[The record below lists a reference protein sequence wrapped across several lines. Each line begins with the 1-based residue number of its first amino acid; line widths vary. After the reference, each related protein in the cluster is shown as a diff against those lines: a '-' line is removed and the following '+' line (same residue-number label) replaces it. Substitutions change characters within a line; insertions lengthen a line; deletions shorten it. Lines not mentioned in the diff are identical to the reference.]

1 MEIYGFENICEVLND
16 KVKARDQNPLS
27 QKILNDRDMGKA
39 RDKFT
44 ELLDAIGLD
53 RDLLKT
59 DKAIKDADG
68 RSVKSGSYIFPKGS
82 VDFCADLILNYT
94 SPDYKKMRKAKFED
108 MSLDEVIFLIVRF
121 TDMLYDLG
129 HPDEVVLEQ
138 YHAMRERMKLNQ
150 QLAVDEIET
159 RFKELHELTKK
170 YKEDYLAYSDKV
182 YFLRYVANRIKE
194 TSRVIESVHESI
206 KEIRF
211 DEISEKA
218 LKRSYKDSSRIS
230 AERMNKELA
239 FFAALE
245 HDDEYQKLLNEM
257 EELFAQD
264 TFIKNKQQRFNKIGT
279 QLNKIREQHQMELF
293 GELLYDEDEDEDRL
307 TLDHP
312 LTVLMEAMEYSESLD
327 KDQIERAEAEAAKS
341 PEDIELE
348 NAKKEELLRHLEAEG
363 YVMAD
368 LPDTTEQEEDIL

>member
-1 MEIYGFENICEVLND
+1 
-16 KVKARDQNPLS
+16 
-27 QKILNDRDMGKA
+27 
-39 RDKFT
+39 
-44 ELLDAIGLD
+44 
-53 RDLLKT
+53 
-59 DKAIKDADG
+59 
-68 RSVKSGSYIFPKGS
+68 
-82 VDFCADLILNYT
+82 
-94 SPDYKKMRKAKFED
+94 
-108 MSLDEVIFLIVRF
+108 
-121 TDMLYDLG
+121 
-129 HPDEVVLEQ
+129 
-138 YHAMRERMKLNQ
+138 
-150 QLAVDEIET
+150 
-159 RFKELHELTKK
+159 
-170 YKEDYLAYSDKV
+170 
-182 YFLRYVANRIKE
+182 
-194 TSRVIESVHESI
+194 
-206 KEIRF
+206 
-211 DEISEKA
+211 
-218 LKRSYKDSSRIS
+218 
-230 AERMNKELA
+230 MNKELA